1 MRPPLQSQAVA
12 RRESTATLAVG
23 VTPSG
28 CNVFKK
34 IACAAAVA
42 ACATTCLAGPAACV
56 SCFGALGASS
66 CIDCL

>member
-1 MRPPLQSQAVA
+1 
-12 RRESTATLAVG
+12 
-23 VTPSG
+23 
-28 CNVFKK
+28 
-34 IACAAAVA
+34 VA